1 MLLFIFPHREGFSFL
16 DLPSDG
22 LNEQNSFLE
31 QSSAAQFEFPDL
43 SLIQNTGLK
52 AVSPPNIFRSEV
64 LGTLVERPEEKKEI
78 VEYIVKE
85 GDTVWSIAKNFGL
98 LPETIIWANALKN
111 SVIKPGQQLTISPV
125 DGAMHLIKQG
135 DTLADLAKKYQVEA
149 EKIISFNE
157 LSENDVLFLSEL
169 LIIPG
174 GKMPIEPNIGSK
186 IKIADDLGRKHYYP
200 WGWCTWWVEH
210 KRAIPATLGNGKNW
224 LDNALALG
232 FNVCKGSDCA
242 PEVGAII
249 SIKTSNTLGHVAYVE
264 KVEGDTVI
272 ISEMNYYQFGEMN
285 YRRLKIGDFR
295 IKGYIY

>member
-1 MLLFIFPHREGFSFL
+1 M
-16 DLPSDG
+16 DLPFNG
-22 LNEQNSFLE
+22 LNEQNLFLE

-43 SLIQNTGLK
+43 SLVQNASLK

-64 LGTLVERPEEKKEI
+64 LGTLVEDDEEKKGI
-78 VEYIVKE
+78 VEYTVKE
-85 GDTVWSIAKNFGL
+85 GDSVWSIAKNFGL
-98 LPETIIWANALKN
+98 LAETIISVNNIKN
-111 SVIKPGQQLTISPV
+111 SLIKPGQQLIILPV
-125 DGAMHLIKQG
+125 DGVMHLVKEG
-135 DTLADLAKKYQVEA
+135 DRLEDLAKKYKVEA

-174 GKMPIEPNIGSK
+174 GKMPIEPKPNTGSR
-186 IKIADDLGRKHYYP
+186 IKIADNSGKKHYYP

-210 KRAIPATLGNGKNW
+210 KRAISATLGNAKNW

-232 FNVCKGSDCA
+232 LNVCKGSNCA
-242 PEVGAII
+242 PEVGAVI
-249 SIKTSNTLGHVAYVE
+249 SLKTPNALGHVAYIE